1 MKIDW
6 RTRPKKTGK
15 RWICPLLI
23 FALAFGLIL
32 TIPGLSGEAKAID
45 LGKGCSLTVAPVD
58 PNNKKL
64 AADLEKADVVIDL
77 YKVARAVPLSGESD
91 RYTYEFEPD
100 YKEMFKD
107 FDILSQS
114 LDNAGWQE
122 MAQRAAGRAL
132 DGGTM
137 VRSDVPANS
146 SMDGLECGLYL
157 LIARGRGISDYR
169 TTVRQEGGGE
179 KIATIADSGE
189 YTYTFLPELI
199 SLPSKVIQNEDGS
212 TINTMDG
219 GGNWQYSMSVY
230 LKPSQTPRQGA
241 IEIIKTL
248 ESYETSKPATFVFQV
263 EATLNGESV
272 RSTTV
277 SLTFTEAGSK
287 SVTVDQI
294 PIGAVVTV
302 TEVYTGASYRLVSP
316 GSQTVT
322 IEAAGIVPVEF
333 VNEYDETDKGGGAV
347 TNHFHYDEEAGEWQ
361 WSQIRDSAGGE

>member
-1 MKIDW
+1 MKM
-6 RTRPKKTGK
+6 GK
-15 RWICPLLI
+15 RWICSL
-23 FALAFGLIL
+23 LAFGLVFGL
-32 TIPGLSGEAKAID
+32 VVVTPGLSGEAMAVDFDK
-45 LGKGCSLTVAPVD
+45 KCSLTVAPVD
-58 PNNKKL
+58 PKNTEMAENLKK
-64 AADLEKADVVIDL
+64 ANVVIDL
-77 YKVARAVPLSGESD
+77 YKVADAVPSD
-91 RYTYEFEPD
+91 TGDSYTYNFLPGYELSEVIYD
-100 YKEMFKD
+100 KD
-107 FDILSQS
+107 PN
-114 LDNAGWQE
+114 NADWQW
-122 MAQRAAGRAL
+122 MAQEAAKFAL
-132 DGGTM
+132 DEGAAAKSGG
-137 VRSDVPANS
+137 ANIAVN
-146 SMDGLECGLYL
+146 DLDCGLYL
-157 LIARGRGISDYR
+157 LIARGEGKSVDEYR
-169 TTVRQEGGGE
+169 TTVRQDDG
-179 KIATIADSGE
+179 KKNIATIVESGE

-212 TINTMDG
+212 TTNTMDG

-248 ESYETSKPATFVFQV
+248 ESYEISNPATFVFQV
-263 EATLNGESV
+263 EAALNGESV